1 MVPMPR
7 DPDPFAAR
15 AASLDISDPLARFR
29 TEFVL
34 PPATIY
40 LDANSLGLL
49 SRRAQDAAIRAIAEW
64 GAHGVT
70 GWTAAE
76 PPWANLAER
85 AASRL
90 APLIAAEESEVI
102 VAGGTTANLHQL
114 LATFYGPAASDRHAI
129 VSLENNFPSDTHAL
143 ESHLRLRA
151 RDPAAS
157 LRLVAPRADRTFKTG
172 DIVAAF
178 TEDVHLAVL
187 PDVVFTTGQLLDVSG
202 ITHAAHERGIL
213 IGWDL
218 AHGVGAVP
226 HALGGND
233 GPDFAF
239 WCGYKWLNGGPGC
252 AGGIFL
258 HRRHHGTRPGMAGWW
273 GVPLEKRFAMQARH
287 EPASGAEALHI
298 GTPSILA
305 TAPLDGALELFA
317 EAGGVEPLR
326 AKSVAQTSF
335 IIEMAGALGIGVATP
350 RDPAERGGHV
360 ALLHADAW
368 RVCQALKAAGVV
380 PDYRPPDI
388 IRLAPSPFHTSFT
401 EIVNA
406 MRTLEGILAT
416 NSFEG
421 FDRKAET
428 VT

>member
-1 MVPMPR
+1 MPPGS
-7 DPDPFAAR
+7 DTFAER
-15 AASLDISDPLARFR
+15 AVELDAADPLARFR
-29 TEFVL
+29 GEFVL
-34 PPATIY
+34 PPAMIY

-76 PPWANLAER
+76 PPWVHLAGR
-85 AASRL
+85 AATRL
-90 APLIAAEESEVI
+90 ASLIGAEVREVI
-102 VAGGTTANLHQL
+102 VAGGTTVNLHQL
-114 LATFYGPAASDRHAI
+114 LATFYSPTAGDRHVI
-129 VSLENNFPSDTHAL
+129 VGLANNFPSDTHAL
-143 ESHLRLRA
+143 ESHLRLRG

-157 LRLVAPRADRTFKTG
+157 LRLVAPCAGRMFRTE
-172 DIVAAF
+172 DVVAAF
-178 TEDVHLAVL
+178 TDDVQLAVL
-187 PDVVFTTGQLLDVSG
+187 PDVVFTTGQLLDVSV

-218 AHGVGAVP
+218 AHGIGAVP
-226 HALGGND
+226 HALGGDD

-258 HRRHHGTRPGMAGWW
+258 HRRLHGARPGMAGWW
-273 GVPLEKRFAMQARH
+273 GVPLNKRFAMEARH
-287 EPASGAEALHI
+287 EPAPGAEALHI

-326 AKSVAQTSF
+326 AKSVTQTSF
-335 IIEMAGALGIGVATP
+335 IIEMADSLGIEVATP
-350 RDPAERGGHV
+350 RDPTTRGGHV
-360 ALLHADAW
+360 ALVHTDAW

-380 PDYRPPDI
+380 PDHRPPDI

-401 EIVNA
+401 DIVDA
-406 MRTLEGILAT
+406 MRTLKGILAT
-416 NSFEG
+416 RSFEG
-421 FDRKAET
+421 FDRGTET